1 MEVVFEKGGITNS
14 VSVLDFI
21 NETEIKLQPPSL
33 SQKGIYDVY
42 LKAIVRKG
50 STPKYSVPDEGGTL
64 PLTTG
69 AGYSFASNKSQIEV
83 L

>member
-1 MEVVFEKGGITNS
+1 LN
-14 VSVLDFI
+14 L
-21 NETEIKLQPPSL
+21 P
-33 SQKGIYDVY
+33 IYDVY